1 MTPEQFLA
9 KLKKQAPAPVYLFL
23 GPEGYQRQRAKDA
36 LLDKVLPGD
45 ERVEGFTQVDLDE
58 ASLAHVMDDAC
69 SMSLFARKRLI
80 WVTSAEVA
88 LPRRMVASSDDEGE
102 GAKSPDDLL
111 KAYLKSPVPDTVLVF
126 ECSRYDFTGDDKG
139 KLDRVA
145 KFYSSIPDVV
155 EFRPMTTEG
164 IRALAQDLLA
174 ANNLKMEPRD
184 LAFLIDA
191 VGADAS
197 RLANEIDKLAVFAG
211 PGAKIT
217 AADLRAL
224 VPNASQSNIF
234 AVVNALGRRDRAAA
248 LAAIDLLVRD
258 GEYLPL
264 ALTFLGTHFRLTL
277 AVQESRLHNAQQVVN
292 HFLKEGI
299 RMWRDRAEQLLHTA
313 SIFNAEQLTRGIKL
327 IYEAD
332 KGLRD
337 VRPDDKTVMESLVLN
352 LTR

>member
-9 KLKKQAPAPVYLFL
+9 KLKREAPAPVYLFL
-23 GPEGYQRQRAKDA
+23 GPEVYRRQKCKDA

-45 ERVEGFTQVDLDE
+45 ERAEGFTQVDLDE

-80 WVTSAEVA
+80 WVTSAETA
-88 LPRRMVASSDDEGE
+88 LPRRIAASSDDEGD
-102 GAKSPDDLL
+102 ASKSPDDLL
-111 KAYLKSPVPDTVLVF
+111 RTYLKSPVPDTVLVF
-126 ECSRYDFTGDDKG
+126 ECSRYDFAGDDKA

-155 EFRPMTTEG
+155 EFRPMTTED

-174 ANNLKMEPRD
+174 ANTLKMEPRD

-217 AADLRAL
+217 AVDLRAL

-277 AVQESRLHNAQQVVN
+277 AVKESRLQNAQQVVTQ
-292 HFLKEGI
+292 FSKEGI

-313 SIFNAEQLTRGIKL
+313 SIFNAEQLIRGIKL

-337 VRPDDKTVMESLVLN
+337 IRPDDKTVMESLVLN

>member
-9 KLKKQAPAPVYLFL
+9 KLKTQAPAPAYLFL
-23 GPEGYQRQRAKDA
+23 GPEAYQRQRAKDG
-36 LLDKVLPGD
+36 LLAKVLPD
-45 ERVEGFTQVDLDE
+45 EDRAEGFTQVDLDE
-58 ASLAHVMDDAC
+58 TSLAHVMDDAC
-69 SMSLFARKRLI
+69 SMSLFARRRLI
-80 WVTSAEVA
+80 WITSAETA
-88 LPRRMVASSDDEGE
+88 LPRRMAASSDDEGE
-102 GAKSPDDLL
+102 AANCPDDLL
-111 KAYLKSPVPDTVLVF
+111 KAYLKSPAADTVLVF
-126 ECSRYDFTGDDKG
+126 ECSRYDFTGDDKA

-155 EFRPMTTEG
+155 EFRPMTTEN
-164 IRALAQDLLA
+164 IRALAHNLLA
-174 ANNLKMEPRD
+174 ANSLKMEPGD

-211 PGAKIT
+211 AGAKIT

-234 AVVNALGRRDRAAA
+234 AVVNALGRRDRAGA

-264 ALTFLGTHFRLTL
+264 SLTFLGTHFRLAL
-277 AVQESRLHNAQQVVN
+277 AVRESRLHNAQQVVN

-313 SIFNAEQLTRGIKL
+313 SLFNAEQLTRAIRL